1 MKQRLFEDSEI
12 PDVNRQVSGI
22 GSNVMDA
29 GATTV
34 RDFVQRAN
42 NLPNAY
48 DTSKPYPLD
57 SIDAIAADAFIN
69 IGNLQR
75 DLEIAKVNPVLKREK
90 DQKAIEDLEQNLKDI
105 TKLLLDFDK
114 TLSIIK
120 GNE

>member
-1 MKQRLFEDSEI
+1 MKHRLFEDSEI
-12 PDVNRQVSGI
+12 PDVKRQITGI

-34 RDFVQRAN
+34 GDFVQRAN

-48 DTSKPYPLD
+48 DTSQPYPLG
-57 SIDAIAADAFIN
+57 SIDEIAADAFLN
-69 IGNLQR
+69 ISNMQR
-75 DLEIAKVNPVLKREK
+75 DLEIAKGNPVMKKKK
-90 DQKAIEDLEQNLKDI
+90 DLKAIEDLEQNLKDI